1 MKECN
6 GRQWLIKALVGSHNY
21 NLNTETSDKDYKIF
35 VLPTFDDLFKGE
47 KLSKCTTSEEEDL
60 SIHDI
65 RMLTN
70 MLYKSNVNFIE
81 ILFSTELIINPDLSL
96 SNYKIITEI
105 IKNRESYAKINLP
118 YLWEACIGMYY
129 QNSKKM
135 KYIIMNETKED
146 SRLFDSK
153 KAMTAYRILDFLDR
167 YATFLKYG
175 TYQPFKNAIYYND
188 DERSAMLYIRKE
200 ASLKEVEDLLK
211 NKLEKVESKYRE
223 FYKESKVDE
232 KLKLELERDIKKL
245 VYKNI

>member
-1 MKECN
+1 MKECK

-81 ILFSTELIINPDLSL
+81 VLFSTELIINPDLSI
-96 SNYKIITEI
+96 SNYKMITEI
-105 IKNRESYAKINLP
+105 IKNRESYAQMNLP

-135 KYIIMNETKED
+135 KYISLENKNCD
-146 SRLFDSK
+146 RLFDSK

-167 YATFLKYG
+167 YAVFLQSG
-175 TYQPFKNAIYYND
+175 IYQPFKQAIYYND
-188 DERSAMLYIRKE
+188 DEKANLLYIRKE
-200 ASLKEVEDLLK
+200 ASLSEVEDLLK
-211 NKLEKVESKYRE
+211 NKLEKVESKYKN
-223 FYKESKVDE
+223 FYKESKINE

>member
-1 MKECN
+1 MEECKK
-6 GRQWLIKALVGSHNY
+6 RQWLIKSLVGSHNY

-47 KLSKCTTSEEEDL
+47 KFSKCTTSEEEDL

-81 ILFSTELIINPDLSL
+81 VLFSIELIINPELSP
-96 SNYKIITEI
+96 SNYKMITDI
-105 IKNRESYAKINLP
+105 IKNREEYAKMNLP

-135 KYIIMNETKED
+135 NYISLKDNNCN
-146 SRLFDSK
+146 RLFDSK

-167 YATFLKYG
+167 YYINLKYNV
-175 TYQPFKNAIYYND
+175 YQPFKNAIYYNS
-188 DERSAMLYIRKE
+188 EEKEALLYIRNE
-200 ASLKEVEDLLK
+200 AGKPEVDELLE
-211 NKLEKVESKYRE
+211 NKFNKIQKYKD